1 MIFSITILRG
11 ERNTDLS
18 VIESNEQ
25 IPLSTLD
32 YIIPSTGNT
41 SLDLHCY
48 SP

>member
-25 IPLSTLD
+25 MEQSHYQLSTIL
-32 YIIPSTGNT
+32 YHRLAT
-41 SLDLHCY
+41 LA
-48 SP
+48 